1 MLVFDYYDY
10 PHVSDRR
17 PERPKSHQP
26 RATPWVNVV
35 RSQRPVGAKAF
46 GLTGR
51 FHSPACTQGA
61 ALGYELFGLSGRHCE
76 AGEQ

>member
-26 RATPWVNVV
+26 RATPWVKVIKLYGRNVNV
-35 RSQRPVGAKAF
+35 WEIFPSHRAK
-46 GLTGR
+46 
-51 FHSPACTQGA
+51 
-61 ALGYELFGLSGRHCE
+61 
-76 AGEQ
+76 